1 MDRFDA
7 KIFVLV
13 SFLMSSLYCLD
24 TTIKK
29 CKNQFQIL
37 QVYFANSIVIR
48 ENINGKPTI
57 AATSSEILKTEGY
70 SKISPSKKSYNENIS
85 EDKLNDYNGK
95 NINTQYKSNLPLL

>member
-7 KIFVLV
+7 RIFVLV
-13 SFLMSSLYCLD
+13 SFLMSSLQCLD

-57 AATSSEILKTEGY
+57 AATSEILKNEGY

-85 EDKLNDYNGK
+85 EDKLNNYNGK
-95 NINTQYKSNLPLL
+95 NINTQYKANLPLL